1 MYLTERC
8 MKTES
13 IKFGQIERK
22 WFLVDASNHT
32 LGRLSSK
39 IAQILRGK
47 NKVNYTP
54 HLDMSDFVVVINS
67 DQIKLT
73 GNKEDSKKYWRHSG
87 YPGGGRHTDYKTLKN
102 DNSELI
108 LYNAIKGMLPHNRL
122 SSKLIKHVKVYS
134 GDIHPH
140 ESQKPQKLEI

>member
-1 MYLTERC
+1 

-13 IKFGQIERK
+13 IKFDQIERK
-22 WFLVDASNHT
+22 WFLVDAKDRT

-73 GNKEDSKKYWRHSG
+73 GNKEESKKYWRHSG

-102 DNSELI
+102 EKSEEI
-108 LYNAIKGMLPHNRL
+108 VYNAIKGMLPHNRL
-122 SSKLIKHVKVYS
+122 SNKLITHLKVYS
-134 GDIHPH
+134 GNNHPH
-140 ESQKPQKLEI
+140 ESQKPETLEI